1 MNSKNLPYRAC
12 TGVMLLN
19 PDDKVFV
26 GRRIDTALEA
36 WQMPQGGIDDGEAPE
51 ETAFRELE
59 EEIGTSN
66 AKIITHTKDWL
77 YYDLPDELVGKIWG
91 GKYRGQKQI
100 WFLMRFLGDD
110 SDINIETDH
119 PEFHAWKWVDIKEL
133 PKLIVPFKRPIYEA
147 LVKKF
152 SPYIGSDRD

>member
-100 WFLMRFLGDD
+100 WFLMRFLGDA

-147 LVKKF
+147 LVKEF